1 MALDVGIDF
10 QTKFFQSE
18 EGQSILNYQR
28 AALAR
33 HVIRLL
39 TDISGDIVLFG
50 GYLRK
55 SMQSNIIT
63 DMYDLDFILPN
74 GEMLTTIEKA
84 LHDKYKC
91 DFLKSDYNGRPI
103 TRAKIFPKTTLFG
116 PTVRMFI
123 DFLVIDSNSVFF
135 PDFDVNMLG
144 MKLSTG
150 KLQVLELYEVENNTD
165 GYGCLD
171 ILQCR
176 TVCLESILVNIA
188 RKQCNMMVT
197 SPRNFSGDDYL
208 HYINT
213 LFRHRLMKM
222 LKEGWTILNLA
233 NTKCPQCEVVI
244 DFNQN
249 SQYSWTACA
258 ISVKCLGCSHDI
270 PIIEGFFISI

>member
-18 EGQSILNYQR
+18 EGQSIMNYQR

-74 GEMLTTIEKA
+74 GEMLTTIKKA
-84 LHDKYKC
+84 LHDKYRC
-91 DFLKSDYNGRPI
+91 DFLKSDYNGQL

-116 PTVRMFI
+116 RTIRMFI
-123 DFLVIDSNSVFF
+123 DFLVIDDSNHVFI

-144 MKLSTG
+144 MKLTTG
-150 KLQVLELYEVENNTD
+150 KLQVLELYEVENVTG

-171 ILQCR
+171 ILQGR
-176 TVCLESILVNIA
+176 AVCFESILVNIA

-197 SPRNFSGDDYL
+197 SPRNFSHPDDYL

-213 LFRHRLMKM
+213 LFHHRLMKM

-233 NTKCPQCEVVI
+233 TKCPQCEVVI
-244 DFNQN
+244 DFSQN

-258 ISVKCLGCSHDI
+258 ISV
-270 PIIEGFFISI
+270 